1 MEAKKLITVGVLMGG
16 PSSEHVVSL
25 ATAKEVLARLDS
37 QKYKSLP
44 IKIARTGKW
53 SIDGKAVDPV
63 KALKKCDVVF
73 NALHG
78 TYGED
83 GKVQALLEHHQ
94 IPYTGSGI
102 AASAL
107 AMDKFHSRGLF
118 KLAGLQA
125 PRTLCVT
132 RGENYMA
139 HAQFFANKVTGFPVV
154 VKPCAQGSSVGV
166 QIVQDVASLQSAI
179 ESALELDRRVLVE
192 EYIKGRELTCAVL
205 EDVNGEG
212 TALPVTEIIPLE
224 HHDFFNFDAKYK
236 EGHAREV
243 TPAALDSVI
252 YAKAQDIARRAHDVL
267 GCRGYSRTDMIWT
280 PGNDDIFILEL
291 NTLPGMTPTSLLPQA
306 ARAHGMAFAELV
318 DHLIQIA
325 LKV

>member
-1 MEAKKLITVGVLMGG
+1 MEAKKLLTVGVLMGG
-16 PSSEHVVSL
+16 PSSEHAVSL
-25 ATAKEVLARLDS
+25 QSAKEVLARLDS
-37 QKYKSLP
+37 NKYKALP

-53 SIDGKAVDPV
+53 SVGGKIIDPV

-78 TYGED
+78 SYGED
-83 GKVQALLEHHQ
+83 GKVQALMDQHQ
-94 IPYTGSGI
+94 IRYTGSGI

-118 KLAGLQA
+118 KLAGLQT

-132 RGENYMA
+132 RGENYVA
-139 HAQFFANKVTGFPVV
+139 HAQFFAGKVTGFPVV
-154 VKPCAQGSSVGV
+154 VKPCAHGSSVGV
-166 QIVQDVASLQSAI
+166 SIVRDAAQLPSAI
-179 ESALELDRRVLVE
+179 ESALALDHRVLIE

-205 EDVNGEG
+205 EDGNGET

-224 HHDFFNFDAKYK
+224 SHDFFNFDAKYT

-252 YAKAQDIARRAHDVL
+252 YEKAQAIAVAAHEVL

-280 PGNDDIFILEL
+280 PHNNDVYILEL
-291 NTLPGMTPTSLLPQA
+291 NTLPGLTATSLLPQA
-306 ARAHGMAFAELV
+306 ARAHGMAFTELV
-318 DHLIQIA
+318 HHMIQVA
-325 LKV
+325 LKA